1 MNFIL
6 GNEVEKKVEEVNVE
20 GAVEEAT
27 AVLTQC
33 LEERCGVRASQPG
46 TSSDFFFFS
55 LCILFYRA
63 LIPKSSFSPFF
74 LFFPFFLY
82 YLLTIFLLFFSFFF
96 IFLIIIFFRPL
107 TARSKILYTHYFIN
121 FFLIDTRYSFFLFY
135 ESFYKSY
142 YFF

>member
-6 GNEVEKKVEEVNVE
+6 GNKVEKKVEEVNVE

-46 TSSDFFFFS
+46 TSSNFFFFS

-63 LIPKSSFSPFF
+63 LIPKSSFSPSS
-74 LFFPFFLY
+74 L
-82 YLLTIFLLFFSFFF
+82 FSFFSHFFF
-96 IFLIIIFFRPL
+96 IIC
-107 TARSKILYTHYFIN
+107 
-121 FFLIDTRYSFFLFY
+121 
-135 ESFYKSY
+135 
-142 YFF
+142 